1 MTGTDVAWADEW
13 TATAV
18 AAAVRSGA
26 ARPAEPTVEAL
37 RRIAE
42 RDGAIGAFVRVRVD
56 AARREAAALAERR
69 DLAELPLAGVP
80 VAIKDNVAVAGEP
93 LRVGSLATS
102 PVAQLHDH
110 PVVARL
116 RAAGAVVV
124 GITAVP
130 ELCIFGST
138 DTPHRTTRNPWNTSR
153 SPGGSSGGSAAA
165 VAAGMVPIA
174 HAADGMGSIRIPA
187 ACCGLVG
194 LKPGPGVV
202 PSQLGV
208 DSWRGIAENGC
219 LATTVDDLALGMAVL
234 AGRPFGPART
244 GPPRKIA
251 VALHSPVPWLRT
263 RPRWL
268 DAGGSVGQLLAELG
282 HRTEPV
288 RLTYPVLPPITRWL
302 SGPAADAQGLDRALL
317 QRRTRQHL
325 AAARLMGVVYPVR
338 DAQAARAERAVR
350 DVIGDAE
357 VVLTPS
363 LAHDPPPAVPRS
375 RSGVLANAVADVRFS
390 PYTSIWNVL
399 RWPAMTVPAGRDP
412 ASGLPVTVQLAAPP
426 GGEGVLL
433 ELAGQIERQAPWVRT
448 AAPGP
453 VQPYRPM

>member
-1 MTGTDVAWADEW
+1 MTGAEPPGITRAEGW
-13 TATAV
+13 TATGI
-18 AAAVRSGA
+18 AAAVRAG
-26 ARPAEPTVEAL
+26 RVPPDEPTAEAL

-42 RDGAIGAFVRVRVD
+42 CDGPLGAFVRVRSH
-56 AARREAAALAERR
+56 AARRDAAALANRS
-69 DLAELPLAGVP
+69 DLADLPLAGVP
-80 VAIKDNVAVAGEP
+80 VAIKDNVPVAGEP
-93 LRVGSLATS
+93 LRIGSPATS
-102 PVAQLHDH
+102 ADPQRADH

-138 DTPHRTTRNPWNTSR
+138 DTPFRTTRNPWDTSR

-202 PSQLGV
+202 PAELGI
-208 DSWRGIAENGC
+208 DSWHGIAENGC
-219 LATTVDDLALGMAVL
+219 LATTVDDLALTMSVL
-234 AGRPFGPART
+234 AGRPLDPDPVGS
-244 GPPRKIA
+244 PRKIA

-263 RPRWL
+263 ASRWL
-268 DAGGSVGQLLAELG
+268 DAGRRVERLLADLG
-282 HRTEPV
+282 HRTEAV

-302 SGPAADAQGLDRALL
+302 CGPAQDARGLDRALL
-317 QRRTRQHL
+317 QPRTRHHI
-325 AAARLMGVVYPVR
+325 AVARVARLLYPVR
-338 DAQAARAERAVR
+338 DEQAAAAERRVLNA
-350 DVIGDAE
+350 IGDAD

-375 RSGVLANAVADVRFS
+375 RAGWLANMTADVRFS

-399 RWPAMTVPAGRDP
+399 RWPAMTVPAGRD
-412 ASGLPVTVQLAAPP
+412 AATGLPVTVQLAARP

-433 ELAGQIERQAPWVRT
+433 ELAGQIERRMPWVRT
-448 AAPGP
+448 VRSG
-453 VQPYRPM
+453 

>member
-1 MTGTDVAWADEW
+1 MTGAERVWAEEW
-13 TATAV
+13 TATSL
-18 AAAVRSGA
+18 AAAVRAGRVA
-26 ARPAEPTVEAL
+26 PGEPTAEAL

-42 RDGAIGAFVRVRVD
+42 RNGPLGAFVRVRSD
-56 AARREAAALAERR
+56 AARRDAAALADRS
-69 DLAELPLAGVP
+69 DLADLPLAGVP
-80 VAIKDNVAVAGEP
+80 VAIKDNVAMAGEP
-93 LRVGSLATS
+93 LRIGSLATS
-102 PVAQLHDH
+102 ADPQPVDH

-138 DTPHRTTRNPWNTSR
+138 DTPFRTTRNPWDTSR

-194 LKPGPGVV
+194 LKPDPGVV
-202 PSQLGV
+202 PAQLGV
-208 DSWRGIAENGC
+208 DSWHGIAENGC
-219 LATTVDDLALGMAVL
+219 LATTVDDLELAVSVL
-234 AGRPFGPART
+234 AARPLGPEPA
-244 GPPRKIA
+244 GAPRKIA

-263 RPRWL
+263 SSRWL
-268 DAGGSVGQLLAELG
+268 DAGRRVERLLADLG
-282 HRTEPV
+282 HRTRAV
-288 RLTYPVLPPITRWL
+288 RLMYPVLPPVTRWL
-302 SGPAADAQGLDRALL
+302 CGPAADARGLDRSLL
-317 QRRTRQHL
+317 QPRTRRHL
-325 AAARLMGVVYPVR
+325 AVARVARRVYPVR
-338 DAQAARAERAVR
+338 DEQAAERRVLNA
-350 DVIGDAE
+350 IGDAE

-375 RSGVLANAVADVRFS
+375 RAGWLANMTADVRFS

-399 RWPAMTVPAGRDP
+399 RWPAITVPAGRD
-412 ASGLPVTVQLAAPP
+412 AATGLPVTVQLAARP

-433 ELAGQIERQAPWVRT
+433 ELASQIEQAAPWPRT
-448 AAPGP
+448 APRSTESP
-453 VQPYRPM
+453 

>member
-1 MTGTDVAWADEW
+1 VSADAWTGGW
-13 TATAV
+13 TATGRAADVRAGRV
-18 AAAVRSGA
+18 A
-26 ARPAEPTVEAL
+26 PDEPTREAL

-42 RDGAIGAFVRVRVD
+42 RDGPLGAFVRVRAQ
-56 AARREAAALAERR
+56 AARREAAALADRA
-69 DLAELPLAGVP
+69 DLADLPLAGVP

-93 LRVGSLATS
+93 LRIGSLATS
-102 PVAQLHDH
+102 AEPQAADH

-124 GITAVP
+124 GVTAVP

-138 DTPHRTTRNPWNTSR
+138 DTPYRTTRNPWNTSR

-202 PSQLGV
+202 PAQLGV
-208 DSWRGIAENGC
+208 DSWGGIAENGC
-219 LATTVDDLALGMAVL
+219 LATTVDDLALTMAVL
-234 AGRPFGPART
+234 AGRRIEPDPAGGPRT
-244 GPPRKIA
+244 VA

-263 RPRWL
+263 TPRWL
-268 DAGGSVGQLLAELG
+268 DAGHRVARLLADLG
-282 HRTEPV
+282 HRTEPA
-288 RLTYPVLPPITRWL
+288 RLPYPVLPPITRWL
-302 SGPAADAQGLDRALL
+302 GGPADDARGLDRARL
-317 QRRTRQHL
+317 QRRTRTHM
-325 AAARLMGVVYPVR
+325 AAARVMHRLYPVR
-338 DAQAARAERAVR
+338 DGQADAAERRVR
-350 DVIGDAE
+350 NAIGDAD

-363 LAHDPPPAVPRS
+363 LAHDPPPATPRS
-375 RSGVLANAVADVRFS
+375 RAGWLANMTADVRFS

-412 ASGLPVTVQLAAPP
+412 ISGLPVTVQLAARP
-426 GGEGVLL
+426 GGEGTLL
-433 ELAGQIERQAPWVRT
+433 ELAAQIERHAPWPGV
-448 AAPGP
+448 APF
-453 VQPYRPM
+453 